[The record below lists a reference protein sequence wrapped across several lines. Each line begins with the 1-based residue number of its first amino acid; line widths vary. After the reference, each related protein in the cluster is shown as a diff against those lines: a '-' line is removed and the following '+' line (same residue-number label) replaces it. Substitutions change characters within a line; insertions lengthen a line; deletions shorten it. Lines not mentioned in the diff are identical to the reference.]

1 MQGLGEDVLGDV
13 LRCSRPGHV
22 IMLQTPNARR
32 NVPPG
37 RFWLAGDGDVGGAL
51 ALPAG
56 AQLAS
61 IVQLPAVE
69 SQAPLGSATAGGIHA
84 APQPALCVAKDV
96 GLHVCLSISASNLWA
111 QADLDSQ
118 FCLCMTGLE

>member
-22 IMLQTPNARR
+22 IMLQTPNAGR

-37 RFWLAGDGDVGGAL
+37 RFWLAGDDDGGGAL

-84 APQPALCVAKDV
+84 APQPALCVAKDAGSHVSVLICIKSV
-96 GLHVCLSISASNLWA
+96 GAS
-111 QADLDSQ
+111 
-118 FCLCMTGLE
+118 

>member
-1 MQGLGEDVLGDV
+1 MQGLGEDVLEDV
-13 LRCSRPGHV
+13 LRCSRPGHL

-37 RFWLAGDGDVGGAL
+37 QFWLAGDDDGGGAL

-61 IVQLPAVE
+61 IVQLPAVA
-69 SQAPLGSATAGGIHA
+69 SQGSLGSATAGGFHA
-84 APQPALCVAKDV
+84 APQSALCVAQNI
-96 GLHVCLSISASNLWA
+96 GHMCLS
-111 QADLDSQ
+111 
-118 FCLCMTGLE
+118 

>member
-1 MQGLGEDVLGDV
+1 MQGLGEDVLGGV
-13 LRCSRPGHV
+13 LRCSRPSHV

-37 RFWLAGDGDVGGAL
+37 RFWLAGGDDGGGAL

-61 IVQLPAVE
+61 IVQLPAVA
-69 SQAPLGSATAGGIHA
+69 SQTPLGSATAGGIHA
-84 APQPALCVAKDV
+84 VPQSAFCVAKDV
-96 GLHVCLSISASNLWA
+96 GSHVGLS
-111 QADLDSQ
+111 
-118 FCLCMTGLE
+118 